1 MNVLLL
7 EDESIHANYLSK
19 LFIKILGS
27 SITEIIHATSLEQ
40 AYRYYTQSK
49 VDLFILDLSLFG
61 ADGLHLLEKF
71 QKERSNTIIV
81 SAYTELAIRA
91 FEYGVLD
98 FLTKPVS
105 EERLRLS
112 LQRYFIRSKSN
123 RRVNTNQSRIKSRLS
138 KVDIDKI
145 HARLTDLMEAQK
157 VYQNE
162 NLSLKTLADELK
174 LHPRQLSEFLNEK
187 KRTNFTSFVHNYR
200 IKEAKYLL
208 EKYPEKK
215 VSDIGFEVGYKSL
228 SNFYD
233 AFKKKMKITASE
245 YRQTTFIS
253 TIAQRQQKQ
262 QILSL
267 PNSFTK
273 TEELLIDSKKNYS

>member
-7 EDESIHANYLSK
+7 EDESIHAIYLSK
-19 LFIKILGS
+19 LLTKILGS
-27 SITEIIHATSLEQ
+27 TIIEIIHSTSVEL
-40 AYRYYTQSK
+40 AYRHYIQSK
-49 VDLFILDLSLFG
+49 VDLFIFDLSSFG
-61 ADGLHLLEKF
+61 AEGFHFLEKF
-71 QKERSNTIIV
+71 PNIRSNTIIV
-81 SAYTELAIRA
+81 SAYTDLAIRA

-112 LQRYFIRSKSN
+112 LQRYFFRSKRN
-123 RRVNTNQSRIKSRLS
+123 LRVNTIRTRIKSRLL
-138 KVDIDKI
+138 KVDIENL
-145 HARLTDLMEAQK
+145 HARLTDLMEIQK
-157 VYQNE
+157 VYRNE
-162 NLSLKTLADELK
+162 NLTLKTLAAELK

-187 KRTNFTSFVHNYR
+187 KRTNFTSFLHNYR

-233 AFKKKMKITASE
+233 AFKKELKITASE
-245 YRQTTFIS
+245 YRQKTFVSIIS
-253 TIAQRQQKQ
+253 SNITE
-262 QILSL
+262 
-267 PNSFTK
+267 TK
-273 TEELLIDSKKNYS
+273 NFINV